1 MQHIQTDITD
11 EKLVFY
17 LSVAQISF
25 LNFNQKKNLTKKLDS
40 PHSLALQSIEEIF
53 ILAEC
58 EKKSRAIWNGPAN
71 LRLAEISLAQ
81 CKRLGIKII
90 LFDDDFYPE
99 LLRQISDPPFLLF
112 CRGDCNVLSGHCVS
126 VVGTRKLSPQGR
138 AAAKTFAYEAALN
151 GCSVVS
157 GLAYGADAYAH
168 LGAIEAFY
176 DCKAGVEKDSAFAL
190 ERLGRTVAVLPCG
203 IDEVVPWNNKRL
215 AANIL
220 ESGGCLVSEYGPGSV
235 VEKWHFVAR
244 NRIVAGLSQSV
255 VVIEAPAGSGALITA
270 DLALENGRDV
280 FFHEACFCEPAKRIS
295 ESVRHRLEIEHAGG
309 RVSRYKIE
317 NTPER
322 FIFSGAP
329 VIKDYKDYCL
339 ALEEMPGARS
349 LVPVQGE
356 LFTS

>member
-11 EKLVFY
+11 EKLVLY

-58 EKKSRAIWNGPAN
+58 EKKSRATWNGPAN
-71 LRLAEISLAQ
+71 LRFAEIALAQ
-81 CKRLGIKII
+81 CKRLGIKI
-90 LFDDDFYPE
+90 LLYDDKAYPD

-112 CRGDCNVLSGHCVS
+112 CRGDCNVLSGPCVS
-126 VVGTRKLSPQGR
+126 VVGTRRLSPQGKK
-138 AAAKTFAYEAALN
+138 AAKVFAYDAAFD
-151 GCSVVS
+151 GCTVVS
-157 GLAYGADAYAH
+157 GLAYGVDAYAH
-168 LGAIEAFY
+168 SGALDAFY
-176 DCKAGVEKDSAFAL
+176 DCKEGFEKGSVC
-190 ERLGRTVAVLPCG
+190 EPQKLGRTVAVLPCG
-203 IDEVVPWNNKRL
+203 IDEVVPWNNKKL

-220 ESGGCLVSEYGPGSV
+220 ESGGCLVSEYGPGTV

-244 NRIVAGLSQSV
+244 NRIVAGLSQAV
-255 VVIEAPAGSGALITA
+255 VVIEAPVGSGALITA
-270 DLALENGRDV
+270 DLALESGRDV
-280 FFHEACFCEPAKRIS
+280 FFHEACFCEMAKRIS
-295 ESVRHRLEIEHAGG
+295 ETVRHRLEIEHAGG

-339 ALEEMPGARS
+339 ALEEMPGERS
-349 LVPVQGE
+349 AVPIQGE